1 MIGLIIAIMAFI
13 ICLLSLII
21 GYILMEDY
29 TVEFYRAINLTIIPT
44 ITLPNAMTPGES
56 NCIMMVAF
64 PIFGTIAID
73 KIAEYTEEDTEE
85 DKDNFYYEH
94 D

>member
-13 ICLLSLII
+13 ICLLALII

-29 TVEFYRAINLTIIPT
+29 TVEFYRAVNLTIIPT
-44 ITLPNAMTPGES
+44 ITLPNLMTPGKS

-73 KIAEYTEEDTEE
+73 KIPEHTGEDEDDSYCEYD
-85 DKDNFYYEH
+85 
-94 D
+94 

>member
-1 MIGLIIAIMAFI
+1 MIGLIIAIMAVT
-13 ICLLSLII
+13 ICLLALII
-21 GYILMEDY
+21 DILMEDY
-29 TVEFYRAINLTIIPT
+29 TVQFYRAVNLTIIPT
-44 ITLPNAMTPGES
+44 ITLPNLMTPGES

-73 KIAEYTEEDTEE
+73 KIPEHTEEDE
-85 DKDNFYYEH
+85 DDSYCEY

>member
-29 TVEFYRAINLTIIPT
+29 TVEFYRAVNLTIIPT
-44 ITLPNAMTPGES
+44 ITLPNLMRPGKS
-56 NCIMMVAF
+56 NCVMMVAF
-64 PIFGTIAID
+64 PIFGTIAIN
-73 KIAEYTEEDTEE
+73 KIPEYTEEDTEE
-85 DKDNFYYEH
+85 DKNNSYCEH